1 VKTTSLRDFSTR
13 IAELVDDGEPVL
25 VTRDGKAAAVLYP
38 LRDPKKLPLEIRR
51 QLFLELTTD
60 IAKQLD
66 AQGVT
71 EEDIE
76 REFTASR
83 RRRGGR

>member
-1 VKTTSLRDFSTR
+1 MKTTSLRDFSTR
-13 IAELVDDGEPVL
+13 IAELVDDDEPVL

-60 IAKQLD
+60 IAKQLE

>member
-1 VKTTSLRDFSTR
+1 MKTTSLRDFRTH
-13 IAELVDDGEPVL
+13 IAELVDDDEPVL

-38 LRDPKKLPLEIRR
+38 LRDPRKVPLELRR

-66 AQGVT
+66 ARGVT
-71 EEDIE
+71 EEEIE
-76 REFTASR
+76 RELAASR
-83 RRRGGR
+83 DRRRGR

>member
-1 VKTTSLRDFSTR
+1 MKTTSLRDFSTR

>member
-1 VKTTSLRDFSTR
+1 MKTTTLRDFSTR
-13 IAELVDDGEPVL
+13 IAELVDDDEPVL

-38 LRDPKKLPLEIRR
+38 LRDPKKLPLELRR

-66 AQGVT
+66 AQGVS

-76 REFTASR
+76 RELAASR
-83 RRRGGR
+83 HSRGRR